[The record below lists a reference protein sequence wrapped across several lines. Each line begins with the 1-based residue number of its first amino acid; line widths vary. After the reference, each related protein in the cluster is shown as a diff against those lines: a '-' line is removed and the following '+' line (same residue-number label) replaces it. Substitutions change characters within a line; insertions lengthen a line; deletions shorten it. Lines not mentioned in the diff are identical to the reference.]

1 MYLPTIIIYRHRPI
15 EEAKKYLTNL
25 GPYQRFPR
33 SFEEDHQSRIRIL
46 ENEYHTFMAI
56 GEALQAYYNGIKTLH
71 KAESMIVDHEKTNQ
85 LFAALDFFRR
95 AMVLVEEKDAEVTA
109 MALTKIGIIF
119 YQHLGFTIR
128 AKDYFKEA
136 MELATVLTGNKYTNQ
151 WYIELIS
158 TMRKIQ
164 EAAKKA
170 EDEKWENKRKPF
182 MEELEKDGTI
192 AKLWVGK
199 AYSIKG
205 LFSKNIKYCNECI
218 LILS

>member
-1 MYLPTIIIYRHRPI
+1 MAKICQVKKIYFSFFVPHFSAKNEKLKKSEKQTIFVS
-15 EEAKKYLTNL
+15 
-25 GPYQRFPR
+25 G
-33 SFEEDHQSRIRIL
+33 
-46 ENEYHTFMAI
+46 
-56 GEALQAYYNGIKTLH
+56 
-71 KAESMIVDHEKTNQ
+71 
-85 LFAALDFFRR
+85 
-95 AMVLVEEKDAEVTA
+95 KDAEVTA

-136 MELATVLTGNKYTNQ
+136 MDLATVLTGNKYTNQ
-151 WYIELIS
+151 WYLELTS

-164 EAAKKA
+164 DAAQKA

-182 MEELEKDGTI
+182 MEQLEKDGTI

-205 LFSKNIKYCNECI
+205 LFLKINSYCFSRKFKMSRQKN
-218 LILS
+218 S

>member
-1 MYLPTIIIYRHRPI
+1 
-15 EEAKKYLTNL
+15 
-25 GPYQRFPR
+25 
-33 SFEEDHQSRIRIL
+33 
-46 ENEYHTFMAI
+46 
-56 GEALQAYYNGIKTLH
+56 
-71 KAESMIVDHEKTNQ
+71 
-85 LFAALDFFRR
+85 
-95 AMVLVEEKDAEVTA
+95 

-136 MELATVLTGNKYTNQ
+136 MDLATVLTGNKYTNQ
-151 WYIELIS
+151 WYLELTS

-164 EAAKKA
+164 DAAQKA

-182 MEELEKDGTI
+182 MEQLEKDGTI

-205 LFSKNIKYCNECI
+205 LFLKINSYCFSAPRPDNLKSPGKKKLVKLKKSI
-218 LILS
+218 SRKKFLIYLISRFFLPGLPLPAGPYQTSSFSGPR